1 MRLTQTAAPGTEVVL
16 AWLKGGR
23 RQELEPVRQDFVV
36 AKRKARETCFVGAFD
51 PISAGAESF
60 VKSVEVAKS
69 GGDGAF
75 AVKVTTAK
83 GVDWFLVGGLPDFA
97 KDLNGSRTSRTIGP
111 FTTDAALA
119 LVRVQGGQITHG
131 MLAGGTGLAFE
142 DGAVKTQYNAP
153 DRGSHHFGGSGR

>member
-1 MRLTQTAAPGTEVVL
+1 
-16 AWLKGGR
+16 
-23 RQELEPVRQDFVV
+23 
-36 AKRKARETCFVGAFD
+36 VGAFD
-51 PISAGAESF
+51 PIAAGAEPF
-60 VKSVEVAKS
+60 VKSVGVAKS

-97 KDLNGSRTSRTIGP
+97 RNLNGSRTSRTIGP

-119 LVRVQGGQITHG
+119 LVRVQGGQIARG

-142 DGAVKTQYNAP
+142 DGGVKTQYTAP
-153 DRGSHHFGGSGR
+153 DRGGHHFAGSSR